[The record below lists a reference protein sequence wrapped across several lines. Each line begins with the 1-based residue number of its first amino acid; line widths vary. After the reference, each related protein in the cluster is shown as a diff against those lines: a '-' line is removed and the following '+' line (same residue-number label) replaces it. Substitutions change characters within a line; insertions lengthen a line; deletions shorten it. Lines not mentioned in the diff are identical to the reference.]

1 MIVRRLCA
9 DFGSATPSSWFD
21 SPWRLVPWHLPCLLP
36 ALPMPQHAPA
46 ILQATRAQKL
56 VLRWNL
62 QCCCMSFSGGRATF
76 RARSSQ
82 HSGHPGTPHSGARS
96 CADTQQRPFGSYG
109 WHRRQCRHGAVI
121 ATPQA
126 KVETRPA
133 RSFGG
138 SLVSRFRG
146 VAADLL

>member
-1 MIVRRLCA
+1 MAPRTLA
-9 DFGSATPSSWFD
+9 LA
-21 SPWRLVPWHLPCLLP
+21 LP
-36 ALPMPQHAPA
+36 AAGLANAPA
-46 ILQATRAQKL
+46 CPSDLAG
-56 VLRWNL
+56 NL
-62 QCCCMSFSGGRATF
+62 SSETCPAVDSAVSFSGGRATF

-82 HSGHPGTPHSGARS
+82 HSGHPGTPHSRARS

-121 ATPQA
+121 ATPQS